1 MDFMP
6 EKNKSL
12 TKWLIG
18 IAAVCIL
25 LYLGVENIGAI
36 AGAVSWVTGLVMPL
50 LIGCAFA
57 LILNVPM
64 RFFER
69 LFFAK
74 TKKPFWQK
82 LRQPLAFIVS
92 LVLILGILAGVIWL
106 VIPELINAVKVIVDG
121 VMEFIGTLHAMSK
134 EEIAQLP
141 FGNLLLD
148 TDWNKVLD
156 PLQDW
161 LKNHGENLVGT
172 AFDTIGSVVGGVF
185 DLFIALV
192 FSIYIL
198 FSKETL
204 KRQACRLIRA
214 WLPKAFGE
222 WVIHASTVAG
232 ENFRNFVSG
241 QSLEA
246 VILGGLCLIGML
258 ILGLPYAPMVG
269 ALVGVTALIPVVGA
283 FIGAFVGAFMILT
296 VDPIKAVVFVVF
308 LIVLQQLEGNLI
320 YPKVMGSRVNLPG
333 MWILAA
339 VTVGGG
345 IGGAT
350 GMLLSVPV
358 ASTAYVLIKEATK
371 QREQTLTVVEE
382 PEETRE
388 EQA

>member
-1 MDFMP
+1 MDFVP
-6 EKNKSL
+6 EKNNRL

-25 LYLGVENIGAI
+25 LFLGVQNIDAV
-36 AGAVSWVTGLVMPL
+36 AKAVSWTTALLMPL
-50 LIGCAFA
+50 LLGFAFA

-64 RFFER
+64 RFLER
-69 LFFAK
+69 VLFAK
-74 TKKPFWQK
+74 AKKPFWQK
-82 LRQPLAFIVS
+82 MRRPVAFTVS
-92 LVLILGILAGVIWL
+92 LVLILGILAGVIGL
-106 VIPELINAVKVIVDG
+106 VIPELVGAVKVTVQGALD
-121 VMEFIGTLHAMSK
+121 FINTLSAMSA

-141 FGNLLLD
+141 FGELLLN
-148 TDWNKVLD
+148 TDWDKLLE
-156 PLQDW
+156 PLQSW
-161 LKNHGENLVGT
+161 LKNQGGNLVGT
-172 AFDTIGSVVGGVF
+172 AVGTIGSVVGGVF

-204 KRQACRLIRA
+204 KRQAYRLIRA
-214 WLPKAFGE
+214 WLPARFGG
-222 WVIHASTVAG
+222 WLVHAAAVAG

-246 VILGGLCLIGML
+246 VILGGLCTVGML

-296 VDPIKAVVFVVF
+296 VDPVKALVFVVF
-308 LIVLQQLEGNLI
+308 LVVLQQLEGNLI

-345 IGGAT
+345 IGGAV

-358 ASTAYVLIKEATK
+358 ASTVYVLVKEATK
-371 QREQTLTVVEE
+371 RRERALEQEE
-382 PEETRE
+382 
-388 EQA
+388 

>member
-1 MDFMP
+1 MDFVP
-6 EKNKSL
+6 ENNKRL

-18 IAAVCIL
+18 IIAACIL
-25 LYLGVENIGAI
+25 IYLGVQNIGSVAS
-36 AGAVSWVTGLVMPL
+36 AVSWVMGLVMPL
-50 LIGCAFA
+50 LIGCAIA

-64 RFFER
+64 QFFER
-69 LFFAK
+69 HFFPHAW
-74 TKKPFWQK
+74 KPFWNK
-82 LRQPLAFIVS
+82 IRRPLAFIVS
-92 LVLILGILAGVIWL
+92 LVLILGIVAGVIWL
-106 VIPELINAVKVIVDG
+106 VIPELVNAVKMIVQET
-121 VMEFIGTLHAMSK
+121 VKFVNQLSAMSE
-134 EEIAQLP
+134 EEIAALP
-141 FGNLLLD
+141 FGNLLLEI
-148 TDWNKVLD
+148 DWDKLLE
-156 PLQDW
+156 PLQNW
-161 LKNHGENLVGT
+161 LKNHGGNLVNT

-192 FSIYIL
+192 FAIYIL

-204 KRQACRLIRA
+204 KRQACRLVRA
-214 WLPKAFGE
+214 WLPPSTGE
-222 WVIHASTVAG
+222 WAIHAATVAG
-232 ENFRNFVSG
+232 RNFRNFVSG

-296 VDPIKAVVFVVF
+296 VSPIKAVIFVVF

-350 GMLLSVPV
+350 GMLLSVPI
-358 ASTAYVLIKEATK
+358 ASTVYVLIKEATHRRERVQADAAK
-371 QREQTLTVVEE
+371 QEDLT
-382 PEETRE
+382 